1 MSLNGTVWAPIGPS
15 PIDET
20 AIAGITANG
29 QVTAV
34 AIHPSNP
41 NIIYIGTAWGG
52 VWLTRNGSAAQPTWT
67 PIFDKAPALGVGEP
81 GGIAIDPVDPSIIYV
96 GTSNR
101 DGSQFSGE
109 ATQPPAGLFKSTD
122 SGGSWVRLGSGYP
135 SSAPSNANQFF
146 NQIINIVFVDPANH
160 LVVYLASNFGVFIS
174 NDGGLNWTQGALPG
188 GDVRSLV
195 MDLTSP
201 PAARILYAGVS
212 GVGIFR
218 SINGG
223 QTWTSILSGATPV
236 VATELNSAGISG
248 GPARSVGKFIVALA
262 PPISPP
268 IPTGIQVLYATVEG
282 RPLNRPRQPTD
293 APDPVGVFR
302 STDQGLSWTLQ
313 TPHNAGIPPGSGMPL
328 NTQGGYSFHMAVDP
342 ASPGDGINDIIYFG
356 AVGQARSTDSGL
368 TFTGLSGLH
377 ADTHAWAFAPQ
388 PGPFSVVYCGNDGGI
403 FRATGGTAFTSLNAG
418 GLQTALFYNLD
429 VKKDASA
436 SVTLGALQ
444 DNGIVTNAAPAVF
457 PTWTMGVGGDG
468 FAIAHDAINA
478 TDAYGRSNA
487 NIFGSTTDGNNYATI
502 TPPFSATELNVY
514 LAAVATDPNAGGGVY
529 ASSNQNLWRSTSG
542 GPPWPA
548 KVSIPGTA
556 SDVHIAPTNSNN
568 LAVAVGGRVLV
579 STNALGAFTLTDVTR
594 NLPGRF
600 VARVEFDP
608 NDPATL
614 YAVLGGFSGF
624 PGGHVFRTT
633 LAGTTWTDITPPL
646 DLPFNALALDGSVL
660 PTAIY
665 TGTDFGVLRSVD
677 GGVSWSVL
685 DDIHFPGAPVFDL
698 AFHNGELRA
707 ATFGRGVFSFV
718 KPTGPAIAVGPEDGL
733 AFGTV
738 CAGSRDYLTIN
749 VSNVGVADLVITSV
763 QRLVGSTDFTVLPNP
778 ATPLILAAG
787 EDITFTVA
795 YSPSGV
801 GLEAA
806 TIRIITNDPNA
817 PFVDLLATGVVGT
830 SKIATAIANS
840 GSFGN
845 VCLGSFADELLTIN
859 NTGTCPLRIFNITG
873 SPDFFAPSVLS
884 YPLLVDPGDS
894 IDVVIRFQPSA
905 PFGAKA
911 GAITIASNDPAG
923 PHVVPVSG
931 VLAAPKA
938 NLIIANAGSFG
949 AVCVGS
955 FADEPLIVTNSGK
968 CALSITGISSS
979 VADFLAP
986 EVLSYPITVGP
997 GDALPVPIRFKPL
1010 SFGAKAGTITL
1021 TSDDPA
1027 SPISVNVSG
1036 ESPPG
1041 KLTVA
1046 GSTTFGGVNA
1056 GCCADRTLWICN
1068 TGDCALEVTKAHFK
1082 RRSRRWRL
1090 LNDPFPAKLRPG
1102 SSLPV
1107 VIQYRAGEKCPRPC
1121 ELVIESDDPLTPV
1134 KFIEVLAYT
1143 IWDACC
1149 KEGCDCGRKEDD
1161 DGRRKDCCDGRPSCR
1176 QGYPC
1181 CDDDDDDCEDED
1193 RR

>member
-29 QVTAV
+29 QVTAI
-34 AIHPSNP
+34 AINPNNP

-52 VWLTRNGSAAQPTWT
+52 VWLSRDGGLTWT
-67 PIFDKAPALGVGEP
+67 PIFDKAPSLGVGEP
-81 GGIAIDPVDPSIIYV
+81 GGIAIDPIDPSIIYL

-122 SGGSWVRLGSGYP
+122 SGGSWVQLGSGYP

-160 LVVYLASNFGVFIS
+160 LVVYLASNFGVYIS
-174 NDGGLNWTQGALPG
+174 NDGGLTWTRGALPG
-188 GDVRSLV
+188 GNVDVRSLV

-201 PAARILYAGVS
+201 AGARILYAGVS
-212 GVGIFR
+212 GVGVFR
-218 SINGG
+218 SITGG
-223 QTWTSILSGATPV
+223 QTWTLILSGATPV

-262 PPISPP
+262 PPISPS
-268 IPTGIQVLYATVEG
+268 IPTGIQVLYATVDG
-282 RPLNRPRQPTD
+282 RPANRPRLPTD

-313 TPHNAGIPPGSGMPL
+313 TPHNAGIPPGSGGMPL

-356 AVGQARSTDSGL
+356 AVFQARSTDSGL
-368 TFTGLSGLH
+368 TFTALSGLH

-403 FRATGGTAFTSLNAG
+403 FKATGGTGFTSLNAG

-429 VKKDASA
+429 VKRDAGA

-444 DNGIVTNAAPAVF
+444 DNGIVTNAPPAVF
-457 PTWTMGVGGDG
+457 PAWAMGFGGDG
-468 FAIAHDAINA
+468 FDVAYDGQTTSN
-478 TDAYGRSNA
+478 AYGRSNSTIA
-487 NIFGSTTDGNNYATI
+487 GSTTDGTTYSGI
-502 TPPFSATELNVY
+502 TPSWSAAESTVY
-514 LAAVATDPNAGGGVY
+514 LAAVATDPSTPGGVY
-529 ASSNQNLWRSTSG
+529 ASSNQNLYQSTNG
-542 GPPWPA
+542 GTSWK
-548 KVSIPGTA
+548 KVSIPGAA
-556 SDVHIAPTNSNN
+556 SEVDVATTNNN
-568 LAVAVGGRVLV
+568 NVAVAVGGRVLA
-579 STNALGAFTLTDVTR
+579 STNALGAFTLTDITR

-600 VARVEFDP
+600 VARVAFDP
-608 NDPATL
+608 NDPTTI

-633 LAGTTWTDITPPL
+633 LAATTWTDISPL
-646 DLPFNALALDGSVL
+646 LDAPFNAIALDGSGIATTL
-660 PTAIY
+660 YA
-665 TGTDFGVLRSVD
+665 GTDFGVLRSVD
-677 GGVSWSVL
+677 GGANWSVL

-718 KPTGPAIAVGPEDGL
+718 KPTGPAIAVGLEDSL

-738 CAGSRDYLTIN
+738 CAGSTDYLTIE
-749 VSNVGVADLVITSV
+749 VSNVGVADLVVTSV
-763 QRLVGSTDFTVLPNP
+763 QRLMGSADFTVLANP
-778 ATPLILAAG
+778 ATPLSLAPG
-787 EDITFTVA
+787 ENIDFTVA
-795 YSPSGV
+795 FTPT
-801 GLEAA
+801 GLAPEIA
-806 TIRIITNDPNA
+806 TIRIITNDPTA
-817 PFVDLLATGVVGT
+817 PFVDLAATAILGA
-830 SKIATAIANS
+830 SRIATAIANS
-840 GSFGN
+840 ASFGN

-859 NTGTCPLRIFNITG
+859 NTGTCPLRILNITG
-873 SPDFFAPSVLS
+873 SPDFLAPSVLS

-905 PFGAKA
+905 PYGSKA
-911 GAITIASNDPAG
+911 GAITIVSNDPAG
-923 PHVVPVSG
+923 PLVVSVSG

-938 NLIIANAGSFG
+938 NLIIANRGSFG
-949 AVCVGS
+949 DVCVGS

-968 CALSITGISSS
+968 CTLSITGISSS
-979 VADFLAP
+979 AAEFLAP

-1010 SFGAKAGTITL
+1010 SFGSKAGTITV

-1036 ESPPG
+1036 DAPPG

-1068 TGDCALEVTKAHFK
+1068 TGDCTLDVTGVRFK

-1090 LNDPFPAKLRPG
+1090 LHNPFPAKLRPG

-1107 VIQYRAGEKCPRPC
+1107 VIQYCAGEKCPRPC
-1121 ELVIESDDPLTPV
+1121 ELVIESDDPVTPV
-1134 KFIEVLAYT
+1134 KFVEVLAYT
-1143 IWDACC
+1143 IWDGCC
-1149 KEGCDCGRKEDD
+1149 KEGCDDGRKEDCD
-1161 DGRRKDCCDGRPSCR
+1161 NCRKNCCDEHPSCR

-1181 CDDDDDDCEDED
+1181 CNDDDDDHEDED